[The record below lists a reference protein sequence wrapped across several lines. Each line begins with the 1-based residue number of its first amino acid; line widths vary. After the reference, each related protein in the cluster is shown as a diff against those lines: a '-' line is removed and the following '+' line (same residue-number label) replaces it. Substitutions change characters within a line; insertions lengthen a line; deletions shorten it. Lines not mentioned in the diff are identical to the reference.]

1 MRREGNCGCCRD
13 TRRSGNM
20 WRRRRLGE
28 MCHVFSVTLLLFI
41 DGWGLEGQGGGG
53 TEVGWETLDVEE
65 TLAPVT
71 GLFVFGTT
79 I

>member
-1 MRREGNCGCCRD
+1 MRREGNCSCCGD
-13 TRRSGNM
+13 SRRSGNI

-28 MCHVFSVTLLLFI
+28 MCHVFIVTFLLFI
-41 DGWGLEGQGGGG
+41 VGWEMEEGRG
-53 TEVGWETLDVEE
+53 TEVGGETLDVEE
-65 TLAPVT
+65 TLSPVT